1 MELFLDHLD
10 LTALF
15 CFVCISVEY
24 MYLIFVIFSQCNH
37 TIPTG
42 QKTIH
47 ILSHYWQTQNL
58 KSELYD
64 WVNKWYHIN
73 WIAKVGGEML
83 RKKGI
88 KVEDYCN
95 DLVELNFPLD
105 TLGILIIA
113 RMYHRHIAIILKECI
128 WTTQGSNDTDC
139 CSIFLIFSGGVHFHD
154 TCTGMPSFLSDY
166 SMSDLE
172 NVDQQIEAINLSSL
186 SSVEL
191 C

>member
-1 MELFLDHLD
+1 M
-10 LTALF
+10 
-15 CFVCISVEY
+15 
-24 MYLIFVIFSQCNH
+24 N
-37 TIPTG
+37 
-42 QKTIH
+42 
-47 ILSHYWQTQNL
+47 
-58 KSELYD
+58 SELYD
-64 WVNKWYHIN
+64 WVNKCYHIN
-73 WIAKVGGEML
+73 WIAKVGDEML
-83 RKKGI
+83 CKKGI

-128 WTTQGSNDTDC
+128 WTTHASNDTDC
-139 CSIFLIFSGGVHFHD
+139 CLIFLIFSGGVHFHD